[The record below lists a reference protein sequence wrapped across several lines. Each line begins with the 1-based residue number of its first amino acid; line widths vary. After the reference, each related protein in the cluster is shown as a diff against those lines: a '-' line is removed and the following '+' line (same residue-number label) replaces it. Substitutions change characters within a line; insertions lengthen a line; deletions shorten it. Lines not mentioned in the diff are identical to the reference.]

1 MWTRFALSVIVIGA
15 AIGQSPPHA
24 SASQF
29 ITVGAMLENC
39 VADRTSA
46 AWGYCTGYVGAI
58 TDRMSSTG
66 FQQRESGTKPGPNE
80 AICPDADNDDFT
92 VTIPLFVNW
101 AQHHPEKQSLPA
113 YLGVGV
119 ALEEKWPCRPVN

>member
-1 MWTRFALSVIVIGA
+1 MWARFVLSVIVVGA
-15 AIGQSPPHA
+15 AIVQDPPRA

-58 TDRMSSTG
+58 TDRMSSIG
-66 FQQRESGTKPGPNE
+66 FQQRESGTKPGLNE

-101 AQHHPEKQSLPA
+101 AQHHPEKQNLPA
-113 YLGVGV
+113 YVGVGV